1 MRPAPHQ
8 ARSQVLRLLWH
19 TLDMT
24 MNEAP
29 PNRFCTA
36 CGTALEP
43 GRAFCSECGQRVDV
57 APPIPAP
64 VVVSVTAPSSAPVIS
79 SSPAVRSPNRA
90 LWITTGLFIAAV
102 LVGGLAWMFRDRLFP
117 SPPPAAGTVILA
129 DPVEAFDEPSSRPP
143 EQVAYVH
150 FLDEVHNRL
159 KGRLSV
165 GSPTITPG
173 RIEISL
179 TRDGRRETL
188 VVIEKEN
195 DGRAATVL
203 VGPKDAGAI
212 RSYTLTRNGQGW
224 QITGF
229 QDLDG

>member
-1 MRPAPHQ
+1 
-8 ARSQVLRLLWH
+8 
-19 TLDMT
+19 MT

-43 GRAFCSECGQRVDV
+43 GRSFCSECGQRVD
-57 APPIPAP
+57 AAQPTPPPEVVP
-64 VVVSVTAPSSAPVIS
+64 VNAPSNAPVIPS
-79 SSPAVRSPNRA
+79 IPAVKSTTRA
-90 LWITTGLFIAAV
+90 PWIATGLFIAAA

-117 SPPPAAGTVILA
+117 SPPPAADTVILT
-129 DPVEAFDEPSSRPP
+129 DPVGAFDEPSSGPP

-179 TRDGRRETL
+179 TTDGRRETL